1 MQNQSKILL
10 AVDGSEASLN
20 GVRHVGQ
27 VFSKQRQIVLFHVMS
42 DVPEAFKDL
51 KGEEFI
57 DAQQFPLEEWREE
70 QQTFIMDFMEKA
82 RARLIDAGF
91 EPKAIE
97 VKVQNLNAGIA
108 RDIHNESLR
117 GYTALVIG
125 RTGVSKIEDITMG
138 SVASKLA
145 EVTVHIPIIIVG
157 VHANTKKI
165 MLALDGSKGS
175 MRAVKFVGAVVD
187 PANCELMLCHVVR
200 PLSIQY
206 LSTKERFVSKHE
218 KEWIDISQRKIV
230 PVFIE
235 AKKQLMQAGLSAE
248 NLSSEILTYESSRAA
263 AIVKAAGSGGYD
275 TIAMGRRGFTSVEA
289 FPSGRVCRKILHFA
303 FRPALWI
310 VN

>member
-187 PANCELMLCHVVR
+187 PANCELMPCHVVR

>member
-1 MQNQSKILL
+1 MQKQSKILL

-20 GVRHVGQ
+20 AVRHIGR
-27 VFSKQRQIVLFHVMS
+27 VFSKQQQIVLFHVMS

-57 DAQQFPLEEWREE
+57 DARLFPLEKWREE
-70 QQTFIMDFMEKA
+70 QVTFILDFMEKA
-82 RARLIDAGF
+82 RALLIDAGF

-97 VKVQNLNAGIA
+97 VRAQDLKSGIA

-117 GYTALVIG
+117 GYAALVIG
-125 RTGVSKIEDITMG
+125 RTGVSKIEEITMG
-138 SVASKLA
+138 SVASKLV
-145 EVTVHIPIIIVG
+145 EVTGHIPIIVVG
-157 VHANTKKI
+157 AHANSKKI
-165 MLALDGSKGS
+165 LLALDGSKGS

-218 KEWIDISQRKIV
+218 KEWIDVSQRKIV
-230 PVFIE
+230 PVFVE
-235 AKKQLMQAGLSAE
+235 AKKQLMQAGVSAE

-263 AIVKAAGSGGYD
+263 AIVKAAGTGGYD

-289 FPSGRVCRKILHFA
+289 FRTGRVCRKILHFA

-310 VN
+310 VS

>member
-1 MQNQSKILL
+1 MKNQSKILL
-10 AVDGSEASLN
+10 SVDGSEESLN
-20 GVRHVGQ
+20 AVRHIGQ
-27 VFSKQRQIVLFHVMS
+27 VFSKQRQIVLFHVMT

-51 KGEEFI
+51 MGEEFI
-57 DAQQFPLEEWREE
+57 DTRQFPLEEWREE
-70 QQTFIMDFMEKA
+70 QKTFIMAFMEKA
-82 RARLIDAGF
+82 RELLIDAGF
-91 EPKAIE
+91 EPEAIE
-97 VKVQNLNAGIA
+97 VKTQNTKTGIA

-117 GYTALVIG
+117 GYAALVIG
-125 RTGVSKIEDITMG
+125 RAGVSKIKAITMG

-145 EVTVHIPIIIVG
+145 EVTGHIPIIVVG
-157 VHANTKKI
+157 AHANSKKI
-165 MLALDGSKGS
+165 LLALDGSRGS

-187 PANCELMLCHVVR
+187 PGNCELMLCHVIR

-218 KEWIDISQRKIV
+218 KEWIDMSQRKIV
-230 PVFIE
+230 PVFVE
-235 AKKQLMQAGLSAE
+235 AKKQLMLAGVSAE

-289 FPSGRVCRKILHFA
+289 FRTGRVCRKILHFA

-310 VN
+310 VS

>member
-1 MQNQSKILL
+1 MPKKSRILL

-20 GVRHVGQ
+20 AVRHIGR

-51 KGEEFI
+51 MAEEFI
-57 DAQQFPLEEWREE
+57 DKRQFPLEEWREE
-70 QQTFIMDFMEKA
+70 QEAFMMAFMEKA
-82 RARLIDAGF
+82 RALLIDAGF

-97 VKVQNLNAGIA
+97 VKTRNAKTGIA
-108 RDIHNESLR
+108 RDIHHESLR
-117 GYTALVIG
+117 GYAALVTG
-125 RTGVSKIEDITMG
+125 RTGVSKITDITMG

-145 EVTVHIPIIIVG
+145 EVTGHIPIIIVG
-157 VHANTKKI
+157 AHSNSKKI
-165 MLALDGSKGS
+165 LLALDGSKGS

-187 PANCELMLCHVVR
+187 SANCELMLCHVVR
-200 PLSIQY
+200 PLSIQK
-206 LSTKERFVSKHE
+206 LSSKERFVPKQE
-218 KEWIDISQRKIV
+218 KEWIDVSQRRIV

-235 AKKQLMQAGLSAE
+235 AKKQLVQAGFSAE
-248 NLSSEILTYESSRAA
+248 HLSSEILPYESSRAA
-263 AIVKAAGSGGYD
+263 AIVKAAGRGGYD

-310 VN
+310 VS

>member
-1 MQNQSKILL
+1 
-10 AVDGSEASLN
+10 
-20 GVRHVGQ
+20 
-27 VFSKQRQIVLFHVMS
+27 
-42 DVPEAFKDL
+42 
-51 KGEEFI
+51 
-57 DAQQFPLEEWREE
+57 
-70 QQTFIMDFMEKA
+70 
-82 RARLIDAGF
+82 
-91 EPKAIE
+91 
-97 VKVQNLNAGIA
+97 
-108 RDIHNESLR
+108 
-117 GYTALVIG
+117 
-125 RTGVSKIEDITMG
+125 
-138 SVASKLA
+138 
-145 EVTVHIPIIIVG
+145 
-157 VHANTKKI
+157 
-165 MLALDGSKGS
+165 
-175 MRAVKFVGAVVD
+175 
-187 PANCELMLCHVVR
+187 MLCHVVR

>member
-1 MQNQSKILL
+1 MQNQTKILL

-20 GVRHVGQ
+20 AVRHIGR

-51 KGEEFI
+51 MGQDFI
-57 DAQQFPLEEWREE
+57 DTRQFPLEEWREE
-70 QQTFIMDFMEKA
+70 QETLIMAFMEKA
-82 RARLIDAGF
+82 RALLIDAGF
-91 EPKAIE
+91 EPKALE
-97 VKVQNLNAGIA
+97 VKTQKVKTGIA

-117 GYTALVIG
+117 GYAALVIG
-125 RTGVSKIEDITMG
+125 RTGVSKIKVITMG
-138 SVASKLA
+138 SVASKLV
-145 EVTVHIPIIIVG
+145 EVTGHIPIIVVG
-157 VHANTKKI
+157 AEANSKNI
-165 MLALDGSKGS
+165 LLALDGSRGS
-175 MRAVKFVGAVVD
+175 MRAVRFVGAVVD

-218 KEWIDISQRKIV
+218 KEWIAVNQRKIV
-230 PVFIE
+230 PVFVE
-235 AKKQLMQAGLSAE
+235 AKNQLMHLGLSEE
-248 NLSSEILTYESSRAA
+248 NLATEILTYESSRAA

-289 FPSGRVCRKILHFA
+289 FPSGRVCRKIMHFA

-310 VN
+310 VS

>member
-20 GVRHVGQ
+20 AVRHVGQ
-27 VFSKQRQIVLFHVMS
+27 VFSKQLQIVLFHVMS

-57 DAQQFPLEEWREE
+57 DARQFPLEEWRE
-70 QQTFIMDFMEKA
+70 QQGAFTMDFMEKA
-82 RARLIDAGF
+82 RALLIDAGF
-91 EPKAIE
+91 EPRAIE
-97 VKVQNLNAGIA
+97 VKAQSLKAGIA
-108 RDIHNESLR
+108 RDVHNESLR
-117 GYTALVIG
+117 GYDALVIG
-125 RTGVSKIEDITMG
+125 RTGLSNIEDITMG

-145 EVTVHIPIIIVG
+145 EVTGHIPLIVVG
-157 VHANTKKI
+157 EHADSKKI
-165 MLALDGSKGS
+165 LLALDGSKGS

-187 PANCELMLCHVVR
+187 SAGCELMLCHVVR
-200 PLSIQY
+200 ALSIQY
-206 LSTKERFVSKHE
+206 LSSKERFVSKHE
-218 KEWIDISQRKIV
+218 KEWIDVSQRKIV

-235 AKKQLMQAGLSAE
+235 AKKQLMQAGVSAE

-263 AIVKAAGSGGYD
+263 AIVKAAAEGGYD

-289 FPSGRVCRKILHFA
+289 FGTGRVCRKILHFA